1 MTDSVLAPIAAV
13 FSTRLQTLSRL
24 LVLAETQWRGKR
36 VDPNSLLAARLAVD
50 MLPLPHQIVFAC
62 KHANE
67 FAAWATGGVAAEN
80 DPTQLDFGQL
90 KQLVELTIRRLKVVT
105 AKADPTVLERDKRVE
120 LLEGLHMNLPGRAFV
135 DDWLMP
141 NFYFHLVTAYDILR
155 HSGVMIG
162 KADYLAHL
170 AGHIRANS
178 KSSQG

>member
-1 MTDSVLAPIAAV
+1 MTETALTPIASI
-13 FSTRLQTLSRL
+13 FLTRLQTLSRL

-80 DPTQLDFGQL
+80 DPTQLDYNQL
-90 KQLVELTIRRLKVVT
+90 KQLVELTIRRLK
-105 AKADPTVLERDKRVE
+105 AAGIKADPAVLERIKRVE
-120 LLEGLHMNLPGRAFV
+120 LREGLHMDLPGRVFV

-162 KADYLAHL
+162 KADFLAHL

-178 KSSQG
+178 RKPQG